1 MRKASVFVL
10 IPFGVLLAILSGP
23 PGAVPARAA
32 LAAQA
37 HPGTAQ
43 ASSPASNTQPAS
55 SRKAGDRPSLAA
67 VSNVLVQSG
76 EGGKT
81 WVDIATTA
89 PAAYHVEHM
98 DHPWRV
104 VVDVKDSRDRTPQHV
119 YAVQSS
125 VLKQVKV
132 EQYRSEPGSHVVR
145 VVAVLVGDTAFD
157 VRERPGGGV
166 RIELEARPRAS
177 GVAPHQT
184 AGGEPSTSSLAV
196 KPAPHLQERASV
208 QAPASPLAGS
218 VPPGGITKTGAATP
232 KPPQSNSG
240 PRTKAHEQTIVQ
252 SKVTRESVPAKP
264 VPNAPSKGEQAET
277 SSVGVKA
284 EPPLVA
290 KVATPS
296 RPEPRVASPSP
307 SEPKRTPSA
316 AATSQPKHG
325 PAPAKLGP
333 TTPPKVERADTSNV
347 KAKPPLV
354 AKVAT
359 PARSESRVVSP
370 TPSGLR
376 SSAEAAELSPPTHQP
391 VAAPVV
397 PGAVKGQRADTS
409 TAGAKAKPP
418 LVAEAAT
425 PSKPESRVASPSPSG
440 PKRTALAAAPSQ
452 PTQEPVPAK
461 SGPIAPPKAE
471 RTHTLSAGAEA
482 NRSRAAAAAPR
493 PIVQDATSSAPES
506 RVASS
511 ASPGPKPA
519 TEVATSPVP
528 APQVAP
534 AQTGGVEPPK
544 SHASTDSNH
553 ATASQGRT
561 FAPEPIAQVAALV
574 PARAAPP
581 ANPGR
586 LAPSDGPVLQRAAS
600 AGGGA
605 PSQPEPQNPPASG
618 QTSAPSASSQAV
630 TLVPEAVVPTAAP
643 PKYSGDLVSM
653 NLKDVDIKDFF
664 RMIHEVSGLNI
675 VVDSGVSGAVSLV
688 LDRVPW
694 DQALD
699 LILRDNSLGKVLEGN
714 VLRIAKLETLEKQQ
728 EDNAKLADAREDAE
742 PMVTVIIPLK
752 YASAVDRTPTQATI
766 SSGGAGGGA
775 GGGGGGGNSQ
785 QNIIIPGVVSILT
798 GHVSSGGS
806 SGSGGLSQGRSVLSK
821 RGSAL
826 PDTRN
831 NSIILTEVPSRLAL
845 IESVIAKLDTPAKQV
860 SIEARIVV
868 ASSDFVRSIQS
879 ALNFGSTN
887 PSGSTVTGGATGTG
901 ATAQGNVPTP
911 TSSGGATPPRVT
923 VGQTATSGFGAFAIS
938 NQSMRYFIN
947 AAISAAETHDQAKT
961 ISAPT
966 VVTQNNWPAMVVQ
979 GVQIPIQ
986 TTINNT
992 ISTQFVDAAL
1002 TLQVTPTVTE
1012 GGHLFLQLSV
1022 ANNSVGAVL
1031 TGAAGPSINTQAA
1044 TTQVMVPDGG
1054 TVVFGGVKVTSRTKS
1069 VTQVPVLGDLPLLGN
1084 LFKSSN
1090 LEDNDQELLFFVSP
1104 KILPD

>member
-1 MRKASVFVL
+1 M
-10 IPFGVLLAILSGP
+10 
-23 PGAVPARAA
+23 PA
-32 LAAQA
+32 
-37 HPGTAQ
+37 
-43 ASSPASNTQPAS
+43 
-55 SRKAGDRPSLAA
+55 
-67 VSNVLVQSG
+67 
-76 EGGKT
+76 
-81 WVDIATTA
+81 
-89 PAAYHVEHM
+89 
-98 DHPWRV
+98 
-104 VVDVKDSRDRTPQHV
+104 
-119 YAVQSS
+119 
-125 VLKQVKV
+125 
-132 EQYRSEPGSHVVR
+132 
-145 VVAVLVGDTAFD
+145 
-157 VRERPGGGV
+157 
-166 RIELEARPRAS
+166 
-177 GVAPHQT
+177 
-184 AGGEPSTSSLAV
+184 
-196 KPAPHLQERASV
+196 
-208 QAPASPLAGS
+208 
-218 VPPGGITKTGAATP
+218 
-232 KPPQSNSG
+232 
-240 PRTKAHEQTIVQ
+240 
-252 SKVTRESVPAKP
+252 
-264 VPNAPSKGEQAET
+264 
-277 SSVGVKA
+277 
-284 EPPLVA
+284 
-290 KVATPS
+290 
-296 RPEPRVASPSP
+296 
-307 SEPKRTPSA
+307 
-316 AATSQPKHG
+316 
-325 PAPAKLGP
+325 
-333 TTPPKVERADTSNV
+333 
-347 KAKPPLV
+347 
-354 AKVAT
+354 
-359 PARSESRVVSP
+359 
-370 TPSGLR
+370 
-376 SSAEAAELSPPTHQP
+376 
-391 VAAPVV
+391 
-397 PGAVKGQRADTS
+397 
-409 TAGAKAKPP
+409 
-418 LVAEAAT
+418 
-425 PSKPESRVASPSPSG
+425 
-440 PKRTALAAAPSQ
+440 
-452 PTQEPVPAK
+452 
-461 SGPIAPPKAE
+461 
-471 RTHTLSAGAEA
+471 
-482 NRSRAAAAAPR
+482 
-493 PIVQDATSSAPES
+493 
-506 RVASS
+506 
-511 ASPGPKPA
+511 
-519 TEVATSPVP
+519 
-528 APQVAP
+528 
-534 AQTGGVEPPK
+534 
-544 SHASTDSNH
+544 
-553 ATASQGRT
+553 
-561 FAPEPIAQVAALV
+561 
-574 PARAAPP
+574 P

-586 LAPSDGPVLQRAAS
+586 MAQSDGLVLQRAAS

-605 PSQPEPQNPPASG
+605 PSQPAPQNPPASG
-618 QTSAPSASSQAV
+618 QTAAPPASSQAV

-653 NLKDVDIKDFF
+653 NLKDVDLKDFF

-675 VVDSGVSGAVSLV
+675 VVDSGVSGAVTLV

-728 EDNAKLADAREDAE
+728 EDNAKLADAREGAE

-752 YASAVDRTPTQATI
+752 YASAVDRTPTQATV
-766 SSGGAGGGA
+766 SSGGAGGGM
-775 GGGGGGGNSQ
+775 GGGGGGGGSQ
-785 QNIIIPGVVSILT
+785 QIIIPGVVSILT
-798 GHVSSGGS
+798 GHVSSGGV
-806 SGSGGLSQGRSVLSK
+806 SGGGGLTQGRSVLSK

-911 TSSGGATPPRVT
+911 TPSGGATPPRVT
-923 VGQTATSGFGAFAIS
+923 VGQTAASGFGAFAIS

-947 AAISAAETHDQAKT
+947 AAISAAETRDQAKT

-1031 TGAAGPSINTQAA
+1031 AGAAGPSINTQAA